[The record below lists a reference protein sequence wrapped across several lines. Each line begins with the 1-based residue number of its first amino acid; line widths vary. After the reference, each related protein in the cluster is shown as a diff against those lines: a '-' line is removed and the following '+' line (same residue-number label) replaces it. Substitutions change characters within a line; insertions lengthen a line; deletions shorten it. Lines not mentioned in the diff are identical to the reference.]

1 MNLWFRFLLYVLS
14 IPRRPRIGAMGMS
27 QLSFRVMPNDLD
39 VNLHM
44 NNGRYLT
51 LMDLGRLDLIV
62 SADMAK
68 EILRRGWKP
77 MLGGAYITYRRELGP
92 FQEFRLE
99 TRILG
104 WDERWFYMSQ
114 QFFRG
119 DVMHADAVVK
129 ALFVGPKGKVPCE
142 EVMGITG
149 HDGPSPILDDKVLAR
164 FAR

>member
-1 MNLWFRFLLYVLS
+1 MNLWLRFLLYLLS
-14 IPRRPRIGAMGMS
+14 IPRRPRIGAMGTS
-27 QLSFRVMPNDLD
+27 VLRFRVMPNDLD

-62 SADMAK
+62 SADMAR
-68 EILRRGWKP
+68 EVLRRGWKP

-92 FQEFRLE
+92 FQKFRLE

-114 QFFRG
+114 QFYR
-119 DVMHADAVVK
+119 DDTLHADGIVK
-129 ALFVGPKGKVPCE
+129 ALFVGPDGKVPCH
-142 EVMGITG
+142 EVMRLSG
-149 HDGPSPILDDKVLAR
+149 HETASPPLDEATLAR
-164 FAR
+164 FSR